1 MGLNFKQ
8 LYDSESSTYTYI
20 LYDSNSLEG
29 VVIDPVLEQFN
40 RDVTLIKQLNLKI
53 LFVLETHI
61 HADHITSSS
70 KLRQELG
77 SKVAVSKAANAECAD
92 INFDDGHEFIFGGF
106 KINAIATP
114 GHTDTC
120 TTFNCENMLFTGDVL
135 LIRGCGRTDFQQG
148 SSEKLFNS
156 VREKIFSFADET
168 IIYPGHDYKGFTSS
182 SVGEE
187 KLFNARLSLD
197 KTKEEFVEIMENLKL
212 DHPKKIKEA
221 VPANLKCGKE

>member
-1 MGLNFKQ
+1 
-8 LYDSESSTYTYI
+8 
-20 LYDSNSLEG
+20 
-29 VVIDPVLEQFN
+29 
-40 RDVTLIKQLNLKI
+40 
-53 LFVLETHI
+53 
-61 HADHITSSS
+61 
-70 KLRQELG
+70 
-77 SKVAVSKAANAECAD
+77 
-92 INFDDGHEFIFGGF
+92 
-106 KINAIATP
+106 
-114 GHTDTC
+114 
-120 TTFNCENMLFTGDVL
+120 MLFTGDVL